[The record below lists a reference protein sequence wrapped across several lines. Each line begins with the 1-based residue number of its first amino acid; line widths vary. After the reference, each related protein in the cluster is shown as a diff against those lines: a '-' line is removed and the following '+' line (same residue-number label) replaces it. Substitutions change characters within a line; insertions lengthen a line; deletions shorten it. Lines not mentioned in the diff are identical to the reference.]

1 MRLLAVVVLYH
12 PGKDLTGNI
21 NSYLPQVDRLLLWDN
36 TPGGGKEQL
45 PLSGVTHPE
54 RLEYRG
60 CGRNVGIGTALN
72 DAVAYAREH
81 GYTHLLTLDQD
92 SYFLPG
98 AFPDY
103 MAAIRS
109 YGEEKRV
116 IFSVNYFIKSQQAPL
131 YPVADRVD
139 EVSSAMTSGTVY
151 PVGLF
156 EELDVFMEELFVWG
170 IDCEYCWRAARKGVR
185 TVCFKNILLQHDLGY
200 QKKKHR
206 LLGKEVF
213 PNEYPPARTYYNV
226 RNGMVLHR
234 LYPESLNLKAHL
246 ILKEITGMLPK
257 LVITD
262 IDGVWTDGGMY
273 YTAEGDV
280 MKRFSVKDGWGVIFL
295 RELDIPVAI
304 MTGENTQ
311 IVQKRA
317 DKLKI
322 DYCYLG
328 VKDKVEQAEE
338 LCRELGISLS
348 EVAFIG
354 DDLNDLPLLRLVG
367 YSASP
372 SNTPE
377 YVKRE
382 VKYVTAAH
390 GGYGAFREFVEK
402 LLSDNGVLEK
412 TVGKFL

>member
-1 MRLLAVVVLYH
+1 MKSGRLLNGKRFGTVIVMGSAV
-12 PGKDLTGNI
+12 GWG
-21 NSYLPQVDRLLLWDN
+21 SAVD
-36 TPGGGKEQL
+36 
-45 PLSGVTHPE
+45 
-54 RLEYRG
+54 
-60 CGRNVGIGTALN
+60 
-72 DAVAYAREH
+72 
-81 GYTHLLTLDQD
+81 GY
-92 SYFLPG
+92 SYF
-98 AFPDY
+98 
-103 MAAIRS
+103 
-109 YGEEKRV
+109 V
-116 IFSVNYFIKSQQAPL
+116 I
-131 YPVADRVD
+131 
-139 EVSSAMTSGTVY
+139 
-151 PVGLF
+151 
-156 EELDVFMEELFVWG
+156 
-170 IDCEYCWRAARKGVR
+170 
-185 TVCFKNILLQHDLGY
+185 
-200 QKKKHR
+200 
-206 LLGKEVF
+206 
-213 PNEYPPARTYYNV
+213 
-226 RNGMVLHR
+226 
-234 LYPESLNLKAHL
+234 LNM
-246 ILKEITGMLPK
+246 IGMLPK

-328 VKDKVEQAEE
+328 VKDKVAQAKE
-338 LCRELGISLS
+338 LCRELGISLG

-382 VKYVTAAH
+382 VKYVTVAH

>member
-1 MRLLAVVVLYH
+1 M
-12 PGKDLTGNI
+12 
-21 NSYLPQVDRLLLWDN
+21 
-36 TPGGGKEQL
+36 
-45 PLSGVTHPE
+45 
-54 RLEYRG
+54 
-60 CGRNVGIGTALN
+60 
-72 DAVAYAREH
+72 
-81 GYTHLLTLDQD
+81 
-92 SYFLPG
+92 
-98 AFPDY
+98 
-103 MAAIRS
+103 
-109 YGEEKRV
+109 
-116 IFSVNYFIKSQQAPL
+116 
-131 YPVADRVD
+131 
-139 EVSSAMTSGTVY
+139 
-151 PVGLF
+151 
-156 EELDVFMEELFVWG
+156 
-170 IDCEYCWRAARKGVR
+170 
-185 TVCFKNILLQHDLGY
+185 
-200 QKKKHR
+200 
-206 LLGKEVF
+206 
-213 PNEYPPARTYYNV
+213 
-226 RNGMVLHR
+226 
-234 LYPESLNLKAHL
+234 
-246 ILKEITGMLPK
+246 
-257 LVITD
+257 
-262 IDGVWTDGGMY
+262 
-273 YTAEGDV
+273 
-280 MKRFSVKDGWGVIFL
+280 IFL

-382 VKYVTAAH
+382 VKYVTAAY

-412 TVGKFL
+412 TLGNSCNVLFAYGWVVFAGRVRYAVTVSLWKRRLFPVLSCL